1 MMAPKTSLTGASAAE
16 PADAASASGT
26 AVPPTP
32 LAFEPVRL
40 QFTPEERAARGRANR
55 KETPRRSQAAWEPWP
70 SRPDPVSL
78 LEEQATTRDPG
89 LVPIR
94 YGRMLTTPFAF
105 FRGAAYVMASDLA
118 TTPRTGIKVQAC
130 GDAHLDNFGIYAS
143 PDRSLIFD
151 INDFDETLPGPWEW
165 DLKRLAASFEVAMRE
180 RGVEP
185 QARRDVLLSA
195 VRAYRE
201 TMAEFAG
208 MGNLDV
214 WYARLDSTALVAE
227 LSAEARSK
235 ELKTLAAV
243 VDKAQSKSNLRA
255 LEKLTVTVDG
265 APRIVSQPPLV
276 IPAVELLQ
284 GDELQRFESTV
295 RAFLANYAASLPDD
309 RRHLLD
315 RYEFRQIARKV
326 VGVGSVGLRAWIVL
340 MLGRDRG
347 DPLFLQLKQAEASVL
362 ERFVGRSRYRN
373 HGRRVVEGQRLTQAA
388 SDILLGWYRVVSFDG
403 KLRDFYVRQL
413 WDGKASIDVTTVSLS
428 VLGPHAALC
437 GWTLAKGHART
448 GDCIAISA
456 YLGNGDVFDNAIADF
471 AGAYA
476 DQNER
481 DFETLQTAVKSGRI
495 RAEMGV

>member
-1 MMAPKTSLTGASAAE
+1 MKAPKTPSAE
-16 PADAASASGT
+16 TPAV
-26 AVPPTP
+26 VPPTP
-32 LAFEPVRL
+32 LALEPLRL
-40 QFTPEERAARGRANR
+40 RFTVEERAARGKANR
-55 KETPRRSQAAWEPWP
+55 IETPRRSQAVWEPFP
-70 SRPDPVSL
+70 GRPDPVSL
-78 LEEQATTRDPG
+78 LEEQAETRDPE

-94 YGRMLTTPFAF
+94 YGRMLTSPFAF

-165 DLKRLAASFEVAMRE
+165 DLKRLAASFEVAMRA
-180 RGVEP
+180 RGVEL
-185 QARRDVLLSA
+185 QARRDVLLGA

-208 MGNLDV
+208 MSNLDV
-214 WYARLDSTALVAE
+214 WYARLDPKALVAQ
-227 LSAEARSK
+227 LAAERESK
-235 ELKTLAAV
+235 RLKTLAAA
-243 VDKAQSKSNLRA
+243 VDKAQSKNNMRA
-255 LEKLTVTVDG
+255 LEKLTVAVDG
-265 APRIVSQPPLV
+265 EPRIVSQPPLLV
-276 IPAVELLQ
+276 PAVELLH
-284 GDELQRFESTV
+284 GEELERFESTV
-295 RAFLANYAASLPDD
+295 RSFLTSYAASLPDD
-309 RRHLLD
+309 RRHLLEQ
-315 RYEFRQIARKV
+315 YEFRQIARKV

-340 MLGRDRG
+340 MLGRDRA
-347 DPLFLQLKQAEASVL
+347 DPLFLQLKQAETSVL
-362 ERFVGRSRYRN
+362 ERFVGRSRYHN

-388 SDILLGWYRVVSFDG
+388 SDIFLGWYKVVSFDG

-413 WDGKASIDVTTVSLS
+413 WDGKASVDVTTLSLS
-428 VLGPHAALC
+428 VFGPYAAMC

-456 YLGNGDVFDNAIADF
+456 YLGTGEVFENAIADF
-471 AGAYA
+471 ARAYA

-481 DFETLQTAVKSGRI
+481 DFETLEAAVKSGRI